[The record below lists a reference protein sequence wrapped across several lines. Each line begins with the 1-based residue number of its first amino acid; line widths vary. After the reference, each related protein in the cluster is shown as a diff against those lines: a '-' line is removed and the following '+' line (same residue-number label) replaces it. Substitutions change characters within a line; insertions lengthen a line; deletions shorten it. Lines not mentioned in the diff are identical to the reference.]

1 MMKMKNNPF
10 QFDHNLSRRQTLRG
24 LSLGVSA
31 TLLGPLISQCRAE
44 ADGKS
49 DAIPKRVVF
58 VVQSNGLAPKRIV
71 PEGIEFKEHG
81 GRTHAEQLNETS
93 IVDKQLPEALS
104 TLEPFRKRM
113 TLLQGLSGRVAVSD
127 HSCNHG
133 ALGCYSARGVHG
145 QTIDSVLGQALP
157 AVFPHVL
164 LGLGS
169 DGKESLNY
177 AHSALA
183 RDTPLPAVCSPD
195 LAFRSLFGSAEVSGT
210 AAFNRKSHLLD
221 FMGDDV
227 RRTRSALPASE
238 RHKVDSYADAFESLH
253 RRQNAIGAMSDAIR
267 RHTPDLG
274 DRRYSTTSS
283 EVLKAQFEIAG
294 AALIAGLTNVVTIT
308 SGSGRQRFGK
318 FPELGLPDLHSLGHG
333 KQHNGKTKEENCI
346 MIHQLHT
353 RQVAKLA
360 AKLDAVKEGD
370 GTMLDNTL
378 IVFMSDSGD
387 DHHPRLY
394 NWPMVLIGNLG
405 GRLKTDGRYLE
416 FPGYG
421 KTNHSTI
428 ASLYTTLLHAAGAP
442 RDSFGQDDIS
452 LSGTEQGAPLQTLL
466 T

>member
-1 MMKMKNNPF
+1 MNNNPF
-10 QFDHNLSRRQTLRG
+10 QFDYNLSRRQTLRG
-24 LSLGVSA
+24 LSLGAGA

-195 LAFRSLFGSAEVSGT
+195 LAFRSLFGSADVSGN
-210 AAFNRKSHLLD
+210 AAFNRKSH
-221 FMGDDV
+221 F
-227 RRTRSALPASE
+227 TR
-238 RHKVDSYADAFESLH
+238 F
-253 RRQNAIGAMSDAIR
+253 
-267 RHTPDLG
+267 
-274 DRRYSTTSS
+274 
-283 EVLKAQFEIAG
+283 
-294 AALIAGLTNVVTIT
+294 
-308 SGSGRQRFGK
+308 
-318 FPELGLPDLHSLGHG
+318 HG
-333 KQHNGKTKEENCI
+333 
-346 MIHQLHT
+346 
-353 RQVAKLA
+353 
-360 AKLDAVKEGD
+360 
-370 GTMLDNTL
+370 
-378 IVFMSDSGD
+378 
-387 DHHPRLY
+387 
-394 NWPMVLIGNLG
+394 
-405 GRLKTDGRYLE
+405 
-416 FPGYG
+416 
-421 KTNHSTI
+421 
-428 ASLYTTLLHAAGAP
+428 
-442 RDSFGQDDIS
+442 
-452 LSGTEQGAPLQTLL
+452 
-466 T
+466 